1 MNNKGINSARIR
13 GHIRNIKKNTK
24 DTKMMLIDTNNGKD
38 TVVKTLCKN
47 ELLTNIPRQSDV
59 VITGYV
65 ESIQVTAKGKRFYE
79 TFVYIEAISIQKSE
93 AETVFGVKGNTHKK
107 SCDYFIEGNVEQII
121 EDQDSSWLR
130 ILIVDDDGIKVNLSY
145 NLRASKN
152 VTKIKEGDRLCCV
165 CSINGKRYNNT
176 IKTDVVAKDIVI
188 RKEN

>member
-107 SCDYFIEGNVEQII
+107 SCDYFIEGNVEQVI

-130 ILIVDDDGIKVNLSY
+130 ILIVDDDAHKVNLSY

-152 VTKIKEGDRLCCV
+152 VTKIKEGDRLCAV